1 MLVSQS
7 QGKSEVH
14 MSKTCALVTLQL
26 SSTICSIHIIILAYV
41 VDKLQ
46 PLICMVILLLKYGKL
61 LTSHIS
67 PALAPTY
74 YSEVFPTLQGLHNDI
89 TTNSLYSGLYC

>member
-1 MLVSQS
+1 MTALSLHDYSRNVHNHRPSLV
-7 QGKSEVH
+7 VR
-14 MSKTCALVTLQL
+14 LL
-26 SSTICSIHIIILAYV
+26 
-41 VDKLQ
+41 

-74 YSEVFPTLQGLHNDI
+74 YSEVFPTLQGLYSDI
-89 TTNSLYSGLYC
+89 TTNSFYIWGSNE